1 MSRCSPKQYI
11 LSRRKVDVK
20 DLSNYATKSDVR
32 KKLVLIH
39 IIHKKIDLV
48 SLKFDVDKLN
58 IGKSKTVPNCL
69 KNLKADVHELNVTKL
84 QFIPVD
90 L

>member
-1 MSRCSPKQYI
+1 M
-11 LSRRKVDVK
+11 
-20 DLSNYATKSDVR
+20 
-32 KKLVLIH
+32 LIH
-39 IIHKKIDLV
+39 IIHKKIYLV

-69 KNLKADVHELNVTKL
+69 NNLKADLYELNVTKL
-84 QFIPVD
+84 QSIPVD